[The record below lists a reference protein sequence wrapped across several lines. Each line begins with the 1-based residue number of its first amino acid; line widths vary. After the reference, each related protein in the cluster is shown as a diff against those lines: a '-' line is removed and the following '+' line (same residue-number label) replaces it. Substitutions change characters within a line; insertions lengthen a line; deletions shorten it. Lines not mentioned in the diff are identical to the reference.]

1 MYQELIERISNSFR
15 NKPYLTSL
23 DQARKAFTGKGWYVF
38 EITRKNG
45 EMGYHL
51 YHIKSACN
59 HTNSEWGEEIQ
70 FEYDKYFDIVHRQRL
85 ETHIYSRIF
94 HLYQCDLRHRD
105 TKFKRLDSKSLY
117 ILKQMFKS
125 EEIIPNSFRERS
137 ST

>member
-1 MYQELIERISNSFR
+1 MYQELIARLSNSFK

-23 DQARKAFTGKGWYVF
+23 KQARKIFTGKGWYVF
-38 EITRKNG
+38 ELTRKNG
-45 EMGYHL
+45 EMGYYL
-51 YHIKSACN
+51 YHIKSACDS
-59 HTNSEWGEEIQ
+59 TYSRWGEEIQ
-70 FEYDKYFDIVHRQRL
+70 LEYDKYLDVVWRQHL

-105 TKFKRLDSKSLY
+105 SKFKRLDSKSLY
-117 ILKQMFKS
+117 ILKQMFKD